1 MAMAKRDLVVLSK
14 VSLQLYRTDNFIS
27 WRVKT
32 NLIFLNVRMYG
43 VIISQAMP
51 GVRGGKLC

>member
-14 VSLQLYRTDNFIS
+14 VSLQLYKTDTFIS